1 MGVAMI
7 FKFMT
12 EQDRLKQK
20 SFQKTLIYPENGRN
34 HARIAEGNGQVFS
47 ITKFKLSLC

>member
-20 SFQKTLIYPENGRN
+20 SFQKTLEYPEN
-34 HARIAEGNGQVFS
+34 
-47 ITKFKLSLC
+47 